1 MAENVYVYTNNGT
14 PVLAK
19 YLTYNGAT
27 CYGADGNPYVVAADF
42 SLENFVTRYRY
53 LGAPIIA
60 ELQSSLNNSYY
71 GSSAGSV
78 EYAMER
84 YEMAV
89 CHILQHNFPPSAP
102 DDLQR
107 NYNGYTAH
115 DGTGFVKAFTPAAS
129 FVFGVASAILEVPEI
144 ECEAGGGL
152 INLKARFSPRT
163 PYSGAW
169 ERVKEY
175 AGLILTWGHHDINI
189 SGFLGNNPNNLPN
202 IEQGYNFVKRYGL
215 DQYY

>member
-1 MAENVYVYTNNGT
+1 MAENFYVYTNNGT

-42 SLENFVTRYRY
+42 SLENFVTRYRH
-53 LGAPIIA
+53 LGAPMIA
-60 ELQSSLNNSYY
+60 ELQSSLSNSYY

-78 EYAMER
+78 DYAMER

-89 CHILQHNFPPSAP
+89 CHILMHNFPSSAP

-144 ECEAGGGL
+144 ECEAGGAL
-152 INLKARFSPRT
+152 VNLKARFSPEHPASYT
-163 PYSGAW
+163 FPKLEQY
-169 ERVKEY
+169 VK
-175 AGLILTWGHHDINI
+175 LMLTGGHKYINI